1 MATALDKLKAHF
13 SKGSTAGKIRD
24 RNKQVDEQTDAAT
37 DDDGYESY
45 KSTAEEAGERVISR
59 DEYRRKYAKKK

>member
-1 MATALDKLKAHF
+1 MAALDWLKARV
-13 SKGSTAGKIRD
+13 SKGSTAGKVRD
-24 RNKQVDEQTDAAT
+24 RNKDIDSKVDAAT

-59 DEYRRKYAKKK
+59 DEYRRKYGKKK

>member
-24 RNKQVDEQTDAAT
+24 RNKQVDEQVDAAT